1 MDPEPSVQIREPC
14 RTCGGTGKQEIQT
27 GAGYARWAKKV
38 PCPDCEGTGHAVRW
52 ITIGELRALLDAPP
66 GS

>member
-1 MDPEPSVQIREPC
+1 VDPEPSVQIRETC
-14 RTCGGTGKQEIQT
+14 RTCDGTGKREVQT

-38 PCPDCEGTGHAVRW
+38 PCPDCEGTGRSARW
-52 ITIGELRALLDAPP
+52 IPLSELRALLDAGP